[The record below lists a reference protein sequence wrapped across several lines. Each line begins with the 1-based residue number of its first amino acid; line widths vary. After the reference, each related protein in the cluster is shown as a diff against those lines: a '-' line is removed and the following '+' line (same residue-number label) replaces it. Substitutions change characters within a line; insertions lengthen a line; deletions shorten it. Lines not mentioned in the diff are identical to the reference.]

1 MLSIVSLLALSS
13 KDQVYVWGMGVCL
26 PATGWIEVKL

>member
-13 KDQVYVWGMGVCL
+13 KDQVNVSGMGVYL
-26 PATGWIEVKL
+26 LAKDLR